1 MKFIKKINFK
11 NLRLPAVFIIL
22 LVITISLYQKAS
34 SVDKEA
40 LGTDV
45 YVRVTD
51 IKTKSGGLDSGSLV
65 VTVSYQGEE
74 YRLYGVPSSAHFVMK
89 NSKNYRSSIR
99 ARLYNGKM
107 YYDSTSIHLLA
118 DTLYYAF
125 LAATVLAFSAMFVQ
139 WKEKQ

>member
-1 MKFIKKINFK
+1 MKVIKKINFK
-11 NLRLPAVFIIL
+11 SLRLPAVFIIL
-22 LVITISLYQKAS
+22 LVITIFLYQKAS

-107 YYDSTSIHLLA
+107 YYDATSIHLLA
-118 DTLYYAF
+118 DKLYYAF
-125 LAATVLAFSAMFVQ
+125 LAATVFALGAMYMQ
-139 WKEKQ
+139 WREKQ

>member
-1 MKFIKKINFK
+1 M
-11 NLRLPAVFIIL
+11 
-22 LVITISLYQKAS
+22 
-34 SVDKEA
+34 DKEA

-89 NSKNYRSSIR
+89 NSKNYRSSIC

-107 YYDSTSIHLLA
+107 YYDSTSIHLLV
-118 DTLYYAF
+118 DKLYYAF
-125 LAATVLAFSAMFVQ
+125 LAATVLAFSAMFMQ

>member
-1 MKFIKKINFK
+1 MNLIKKINFK

-22 LVITISLYQKAS
+22 LVITIILHQKAF

-65 VTVSYQGEE
+65 VTVSYQGEK

-99 ARLYNGKM
+99 VRLYNGKM
-107 YYDSTSIHLLA
+107 YYDATSIFLLA
-118 DTLYYAF
+118 DKLYYAF
-125 LAATVLAFSAMFVQ
+125 LIATVFALGAIYLQ